1 MLRSLEWV
9 VVVNDGQLLVQVISC
24 FVILPVMSQSWQFRE
39 ENHGP
44 LEDCIDRLRAKLNTA
59 DAMNIVYRSENRDL
73 ERQVDKL
80 VQEKLG
86 LEAQVNYLQTTLGG
100 AGRAEPAIQDDASA
114 DAEVSE
120 GIFCCVLLEAIL
132 AMRLCYSVNLFVK
145 TMSEKTMFCR
155 TRHVENVGVG
165 CKCNLCAAFR
175 SRHRLLCHCSR
186 HVPIMAVRRRG

>member
-1 MLRSLEWV
+1 MVLNESDRKIMLCSPRLMLRSLEWV

-80 VQEKLG
+80 VQEKLD
-86 LEAQVNYLQTTLGG
+86 LEAQVNYLQQRL
-100 AGRAEPAIQDDASA
+100 AEL
-114 DAEVSE
+114 AEQ
-120 GIFCCVLLEAIL
+120 
-132 AMRLCYSVNLFVK
+132 N
-145 TMSEKTMFCR
+145 
-155 TRHVENVGVG
+155 
-165 CKCNLCAAFR
+165 
-175 SRHRLLCHCSR
+175 
-186 HVPIMAVRRRG
+186 RRFKMTHPPMQK